1 MAVLS
6 KVIEVSGNP
15 DEVQTAITAALGAI
29 TVLAGTTPT
38 VALSGSPQR
47 MLVVIVYRDA

>member
-15 DEVQTAITAALGAI
+15 EAIEAAITTALGAL
-29 TVLAGTTPT
+29 TVAAGTVPN

-47 MLVVIVYRDA
+47 MLVVIVYRNS